1 MVPCLTRASET
12 GLWIDHWTVDSAL
25 KLRKSIS
32 PEVDEYIAK
41 ASEPAQHMMKQI
53 RAAIRSVAAGAEEKM
68 SYGMP
73 FYEYKF
79 PGYRGRLAYFG
90 AYKKH
95 ISFYA
100 VPRNIPPTLDKKL
113 QQYKAAKAT
122 LQFPITTKVPVLLL
136 KQLVKIRKDEIDS
149 HK

>member
-1 MVPCLTRASET
+1 MGKPDGS
-12 GLWIDHWTVDSAL
+12 
-25 KLRKSIS
+25 K
-32 PEVDEYIAK
+32 VDEYIAK
-41 ASEPAQHMMKQI
+41 ASGPAQQMMKQI
-53 RAAIRSVAAGAEEKM
+53 RVAIRAVAPEAEEKM

-79 PGYRGRLAYFG
+79 PGYKGRLAYFG

-100 VPRNIPPTLDKKL
+100 IPRNIPPALDKQL
-113 QQYKAAKAT
+113 EQYKAAKAT
-122 LQFPITTKVPVLLL
+122 LQFPIGTKVPIALL
-136 KQLVKIRKDEIDS
+136 KQLVKLRRDEIDA